1 MWRGRFPDHPHP
13 QEGAK
18 VRHRELDPPRS
29 FWRVVAIPD
38 NEADVRYIAD
48 RIAKLAGV
56 DSVMIEE
63 RRITDLWQ
71 EPDEDDSGGGTAG

>member
-1 MWRGRFPDHPHP
+1 M
-13 QEGAK
+13 
-18 VRHRELDPPRS
+18 RHRELDPPRS
-29 FWRVVAIPD
+29 FWRVVVIPG
-38 NEADVRYIAD
+38 NEADVQYIAD

-71 EPDEDDSGGGTAG
+71 EPDEGDSGGGTAG

>member
-1 MWRGRFPDHPHP
+1 
-13 QEGAK
+13 

-29 FWRVVAIPD
+29 FWSVVVIPD
-38 NEADVRYIAD
+38 NGADLKYIAD
-48 RIAKLAGV
+48 RVAKLAGV

-71 EPDEDDSGGGTAG
+71 EPEDGGGGTGG